1 MGHSYKAL
9 DLLLETDLEKAT
21 KLAGEIKEFN
31 NERQLK
37 EKYIFEDANE
47 QIKEKHLENEDC
59 IILGGSSWHS
69 GVIGIVASK
78 ITEMYYKPSIL
89 ICFEDDKDIEVVA
102 INDLTDPV
110 QLAYLYKYDSVHRT
124 NKSKISFDEDELF
137 VKNRRIK
144 VYAESDPSKLP
155 WKKLG
160 VDVVLECTGV
170 FTSVEKCQAH
180 IDAGAKHV
188 IISAPA
194 KDEAKTIV
202 YGVNHE
208 ELTHDDIVISAAS
221 CTTNCLAPVLKL
233 IDDKFGIK
241 KGFMTTVHA
250 MTNDQET
257 LDIPHKKGIKARR
270 GRAASLN
277 IIPTSTGAASQI
289 GKVIP
294 HLNGKLDGLAFRVP
308 TGDGSVIDVTLELEK
323 NTTIEKVNNLFKSN
337 QSDTLKY
344 TEDPIVSSDII
355 GEEVGATVDGL
366 LTNIVEENGKQL
378 LKVVAWYDNEVGY
391 TAQMIRTM
399 KLFM

>member
-1 MGHSYKAL
+1 MLRIAINGFGRIGRTAL
-9 DLLLETDLEKAT
+9 RLLE
-21 KLAGEIKEFN
+21 N
-31 NERQLK
+31 
-37 EKYIFEDANE
+37 
-47 QIKEKHLENEDC
+47 
-59 IILGGSSWHS
+59 
-69 GVIGIVASK
+69 
-78 ITEMYYKPSIL
+78 
-89 ICFEDDKDIEVVA
+89 DKDIEVVA

-110 QLAYLYKYDSVHRT
+110 QLSYLYKYDSVHRT

-137 VKNRRIK
+137 VKGRRIK

-155 WKKLG
+155 WGELN
-160 VDVVLECTGV
+160 VDVVLECTGI
-170 FTSVEKCQAH
+170 FTSAEKCKAH
-180 IDAGAKHV
+180 LDAGAKHV

-194 KDEAKTIV
+194 KDEVKTIV
-202 YGVNHE
+202 YGVN
-208 ELTHDDIVISAAS
+208 DDILSLSDKVISAAS

-294 HLNGKLDGLAFRVP
+294 HLNGKLDGIAFRVP
-308 TGDGSVIDVTLELEK
+308 VGDGSVIDVTLELEK
-323 NTTIEKVNNLFKSN
+323 NTTVEDVNNMFKSN
-337 QSDTLKY
+337 QSKVIKY

-366 LTNIVEENGKQL
+366 LTNIIEEDGKQL

>member
-1 MGHSYKAL
+1 MLRIAINGFGRIGRTAL
-9 DLLLETDLEKAT
+9 RLLE
-21 KLAGEIKEFN
+21 N
-31 NERQLK
+31 
-37 EKYIFEDANE
+37 
-47 QIKEKHLENEDC
+47 
-59 IILGGSSWHS
+59 
-69 GVIGIVASK
+69 
-78 ITEMYYKPSIL
+78 
-89 ICFEDDKDIEVVA
+89 DKDIEVVA

-110 QLAYLYKYDSVHRT
+110 QLSYLYKYDSVHRT

-137 VKNRRIK
+137 VKGRKIK
-144 VYAESDPSKLP
+144 VYAESDPSLLP
-155 WKKLG
+155 WKELN
-160 VDVVLECTGV
+160 VDVVLECTGI
-170 FTSVEKCQAH
+170 FTSAEKCQAH
-180 IDAGAKHV
+180 LDAGAKHV

-194 KDEAKTIV
+194 KDEVKTIV
-202 YGVNHE
+202 YGVNDNI
-208 ELTHDDIVISAAS
+208 LSLSDKVISAAS

-294 HLNGKLDGLAFRVP
+294 HLNGKLDGIAFRVP
-308 TGDGSVIDVTLELEK
+308 TGDGSVIDVTLEIEK
-323 NTTIEKVNNLFKSN
+323 NTTIEDVNNMFKSN
-337 QSDTLKY
+337 QSKVLKY

-366 LTNIVEENGKQL
+366 LTNIIEEDGKQL

>member
-1 MGHSYKAL
+1 MLRIAINGFGRIGRTAL
-9 DLLLETDLEKAT
+9 RLLE
-21 KLAGEIKEFN
+21 N
-31 NERQLK
+31 
-37 EKYIFEDANE
+37 
-47 QIKEKHLENEDC
+47 
-59 IILGGSSWHS
+59 
-69 GVIGIVASK
+69 
-78 ITEMYYKPSIL
+78 
-89 ICFEDDKDIEVVA
+89 DKDIEVVA

-110 QLAYLYKYDSVHRT
+110 QLSYLYKYDSVHRT
-124 NKSKISFDEDELF
+124 NKSKINFDEDELF
-137 VKNRRIK
+137 VKGRRIK

-155 WKKLG
+155 WRELN

-170 FTSVEKCQAH
+170 FTSAEKCKAH
-180 IDAGAKHV
+180 LDAGAKHV

-194 KDEAKTIV
+194 KDEVKTIV
-202 YGVNHE
+202 YGVN
-208 ELTHDDIVISAAS
+208 DDILSLSDKVISAAS

-294 HLNGKLDGLAFRVP
+294 HLNGKLDGIAFRVP
-308 TGDGSVIDVTLELEK
+308 VGDGSVIDVTLELEK
-323 NTTIEKVNNLFKSN
+323 NTTVEDVNNMFKSN
-337 QSDTLKY
+337 QSKVFKY

-366 LTNIVEENGKQL
+366 LTNIVEEDGKQL

>member
-1 MGHSYKAL
+1 MLRIAINGFGRIGRTAL
-9 DLLLETDLEKAT
+9 RLLE
-21 KLAGEIKEFN
+21 N
-31 NERQLK
+31 
-37 EKYIFEDANE
+37 
-47 QIKEKHLENEDC
+47 
-59 IILGGSSWHS
+59 
-69 GVIGIVASK
+69 
-78 ITEMYYKPSIL
+78 
-89 ICFEDDKDIEVVA
+89 DKDIEVVA

-110 QLAYLYKYDSVHRT
+110 QLSYLYKYDSVHRT

-137 VKNRRIK
+137 VKGRKIK
-144 VYAESDPSKLP
+144 VYAESDPSLLP
-155 WKKLG
+155 WKELN

-170 FTSVEKCQAH
+170 FTSAEKCQAH
-180 IDAGAKHV
+180 LDAGAKHV

-194 KDEAKTIV
+194 KDEVKTIV
-202 YGVNHE
+202 YGVN
-208 ELTHDDIVISAAS
+208 DDILSLSDKVISAAS

-294 HLNGKLDGLAFRVP
+294 HLNGKLDGIAFRVP
-308 TGDGSVIDVTLELEK
+308 TGDGSVIDVTLEIEK
-323 NTTIEKVNNLFKSN
+323 NTTIEDVNNMFKSN
-337 QSDTLKY
+337 QSKVLKY

-355 GEEVGATVDGL
+355 GEEVGAIVDGL
-366 LTNIVEENGKQL
+366 LTNIIEEDGKQL

>member
-1 MGHSYKAL
+1 MLRIAINGFGRIGRTAL
-9 DLLLETDLEKAT
+9 RLLE
-21 KLAGEIKEFN
+21 N
-31 NERQLK
+31 
-37 EKYIFEDANE
+37 
-47 QIKEKHLENEDC
+47 
-59 IILGGSSWHS
+59 
-69 GVIGIVASK
+69 
-78 ITEMYYKPSIL
+78 
-89 ICFEDDKDIEVVA
+89 DKDIEVVA

-110 QLAYLYKYDSVHRT
+110 QLSYLYKYDSVHRT

-137 VKNRRIK
+137 VKGRRIK

-155 WKKLG
+155 WGELN

-170 FTSVEKCQAH
+170 FTSAEKCQAH
-180 IDAGAKHV
+180 LDAGAKHV

-194 KDEAKTIV
+194 KDEVKTIV
-202 YGVNHE
+202 YGVN
-208 ELTHDDIVISAAS
+208 
-221 CTTNCLAPVLKL
+221 
-233 IDDKFGIK
+233 DDKFGIK
-241 KGFMTTVHA
+241 KVFMTTVHA

-294 HLNGKLDGLAFRVP
+294 HLNGKLDGIAFRVP
-308 TGDGSVIDVTLELEK
+308 VGDGSVIDVTLELEK
-323 NTTIEKVNNLFKSN
+323 NTTVEDVNNMFKSN
-337 QSDTLKY
+337 QSKVLKY
-344 TEDPIVSSDII
+344 TEDSIVSSDII

-366 LTNIVEENGKQL
+366 LTNIVEEDGKQL

>member
-1 MGHSYKAL
+1 MLRIAINGFGRIGRTAL
-9 DLLLETDLEKAT
+9 RLLE
-21 KLAGEIKEFN
+21 N
-31 NERQLK
+31 
-37 EKYIFEDANE
+37 
-47 QIKEKHLENEDC
+47 
-59 IILGGSSWHS
+59 
-69 GVIGIVASK
+69 
-78 ITEMYYKPSIL
+78 
-89 ICFEDDKDIEVVA
+89 DKDIEVVA

-110 QLAYLYKYDSVHRT
+110 QLSYLYKYDSVHRT
-124 NKSKISFDEDELF
+124 NKSKINFDEDELF
-137 VKNRRIK
+137 VKGRKIK
-144 VYAESDPSKLP
+144 VYAESDPSLLP
-155 WKKLG
+155 WKELN

-170 FTSVEKCQAH
+170 FTSAEKCQAH
-180 IDAGAKHV
+180 LDAGAKHV

-194 KDEAKTIV
+194 KDEVKTIV
-202 YGVNHE
+202 YGVN
-208 ELTHDDIVISAAS
+208 DDILSLSDKVISAAS

-294 HLNGKLDGLAFRVP
+294 HLNGKLDGIAFRVP
-308 TGDGSVIDVTLELEK
+308 TGDGSVIDVTLEIER
-323 NTTIEKVNNLFKSN
+323 NTTIEDVNNMFKSN
-337 QSDTLKY
+337 QSKVLKY

-366 LTNIVEENGKQL
+366 LTNIIEEDGKQL
-378 LKVVAWYDNEVGY
+378 LKIVAWYDNEVGY

>member
-1 MGHSYKAL
+1 MLRIAINGFGRIGRTAL
-9 DLLLETDLEKAT
+9 RLLE
-21 KLAGEIKEFN
+21 N
-31 NERQLK
+31 
-37 EKYIFEDANE
+37 
-47 QIKEKHLENEDC
+47 
-59 IILGGSSWHS
+59 
-69 GVIGIVASK
+69 
-78 ITEMYYKPSIL
+78 
-89 ICFEDDKDIEVVA
+89 DKDIEVVA
-102 INDLTDPV
+102 INDLTDPL

-124 NKSKISFDEDELF
+124 NKSKVSFDEDELF
-137 VKNRRIK
+137 VKGRRIK

-155 WKKLG
+155 WRELN

-170 FTSVEKCQAH
+170 FTSAEKCQAH
-180 IDAGAKHV
+180 LDAGAKHV

-194 KDEAKTIV
+194 KDEVKTIV
-202 YGVNHE
+202 YGVNDE
-208 ELTHDDIVISAAS
+208 ILSLNDKVISAAS

-233 IDDKFGIK
+233 VNDKYGIR

-294 HLNGKLDGLAFRVP
+294 DLNGKLDGLAFRVP
-308 TGDGSVIDVTLELEK
+308 TGDGSVIDVTVELEK
-323 NTTIEKVNNLFKSN
+323 NTTKEDVNNMFKSN
-337 QSDTLKY
+337 QSKVLKY
-344 TEDPIVSSDII
+344 TEEPIVSSDII

-366 LTNIVEENGKQL
+366 LTNIIEEDGKQL